1 MDPRDITAVGLVGAG
16 LMGQGIAALLAARGC
31 RVTIADVSAEIAH
44 HARARILAQIPQHA
58 NAAEPETS
66 PAELAGRVRVA
77 ESERDLAG
85 VELLIEAVAEHLRTK
100 TRVLGRIVPL
110 LRPDAVVATNTS
122 SLSVGAIA
130 GGLLGP
136 HRVCGLHFCHP
147 VAERSLVE
155 IVRAPRTDGGTI
167 DRVARLA
174 ARLGQRVVVVP
185 DRPGFLVNRLL
196 WPYLNE
202 ALELLHE
209 GVPAATI
216 EQAALEFGMPWGPLR
231 QLDAIGIDVALRVGA
246 GLRRAYPDR
255 VGKSGLLVALFEAHR
270 LGDKC
275 GAGILCD
282 DCCGDGD
289 AHSGARGDAANEAR
303 GDAANEVRGDAAN
316 DARGVVLPPAVRER
330 VARGAC
336 ACKAPDRTDV
346 PWRLLL
352 PMLLEAVRVLEEQ
365 VVTDPAEIDAAVVHG
380 LNFFTAQG
388 GILRWAD
395 ALGLESI
402 AARLKRFERC
412 GERYAPPR
420 TLRAMIRAGLRFY
433 AERTRFAA

>member
-31 RVTIADVSAEIAH
+31 RVTIADVSPEIAH
-44 HARARILAQIPQHA
+44 HARARILEQIPRHA
-58 NAAEPETS
+58 NGTEPETS
-66 PAELAGRVRVA
+66 PAELAERVRVA

-130 GGLLGP
+130 AGLLGP

-147 VAERSLVE
+147 VVERSLVE

-174 ARLGQRVVVVP
+174 ARLGQRAVIVP

-202 ALELLHE
+202 ALELVHE
-209 GVPAATI
+209 GVSAATI

-246 GLRRAYPDR
+246 ALRRAYPER
-255 VGKSGLLVALFEAHR
+255 VGDTRILIDLYEAQR
-270 LGDKC
+270 FGDKC

-282 DCCGDGD
+282 DCCRDGSAVSDAQGDED
-289 AHSGARGDAANEAR
+289 SGARSDH
-303 GDAANEVRGDAAN
+303 AN
-316 DARGVVLPPAVRER
+316 DPRGVVLPTAVREI
-330 VARGAC
+330 VSRGARPC
-336 ACKAPDRTDV
+336 ETPDRTDV

-365 VVTDPAEIDAAVVHG
+365 LVTDPAEIDAAVVHG
-380 LNFFTAQG
+380 LNFFTAHG

-395 ALGLESI
+395 ALGHQVL
-402 AARLKRFERC
+402 AARLKRFEHC